1 MPVQLYLNYNN
12 YLLNR
17 IPFTFLSRED
27 PWLYRSHLILQ
38 KVIDSLYTKDLLQKF
53 PYLDQRVL
61 TFISRNIFLFV
72 LSGREIGHVID
83 TKGRLRLMKDKYN
96 VHSLLYRLLV
106 LGQLNIQK
114 HCNYTVV
121 VHHLSPLQNRIPEL
135 CIM

>member
-17 IPFTFLSRED
+17 IPFTFLSSED

-83 TKGRLRLMKDKYN
+83 TKGRLQLMKDKYN

-106 LGQLNIQK
+106 LA
-114 HCNYTVV
+114 T
-121 VHHLSPLQNRIPEL
+121 
-135 CIM
+135 